1 VIDASELAQPHMQTG
16 AVLYEQR
23 DLEGARR
30 AFQAAL
36 AVQGDLIP
44 ARFNLAVICREL
56 EENDLAESLFHEVIA
71 AGEILADAYNNLG
84 ILSVRREEFDT
95 AEDHLREAIRHRD
108 QFPLAHFNLGTLLL
122 RMEKMEEGW
131 REYEWRWQTPTFTPI
146 NCPQPQWNGQPF
158 DGTVLVHTEQGIGD
172 TFQFARFIPMIRERC
187 RRVIFLR
194 PDHLDCMF
202 PVEDWADEIRSP
214 GEIALDSFQAVF
226 PLMSAPFALNLG
238 IDDLPYR
245 ERYLTPAFRDI
256 DLGPS
261 HVPDAKLKVGIA
273 WCGSPTHVNDAFR
286 STTIEKFAPLFQIP
300 QIAFYSLQLGAQAD
314 DMNNLLQHAPVVRD
328 LSNLQHDIAD
338 AAAIVRQL
346 DLVIT
351 VDTSILHL
359 CGGLGLPVW
368 GLISRR
374 GDWRWLGNEHTDS
387 VWYPSL
393 RLFRQQRLNDWDE
406 MMQRVATELRQLSGR
421 TSTGP

>member
-1 VIDASELAQPHMQTG
+1 
-16 AVLYEQR
+16 
-23 DLEGARR
+23 
-30 AFQAAL
+30 
-36 AVQGDLIP
+36 
-44 ARFNLAVICREL
+44 
-56 EENDLAESLFHEVIA
+56 
-71 AGEILADAYNNLG
+71 
-84 ILSVRREEFDT
+84 
-95 AEDHLREAIRHRD
+95 
-108 QFPLAHFNLGTLLL
+108 
-122 RMEKMEEGW
+122 
-131 REYEWRWQTPTFTPI
+131 
-146 NCPQPQWNGQPF
+146 
-158 DGTVLVHTEQGIGD
+158 
-172 TFQFARFIPMIRERC
+172 
-187 RRVIFLR
+187 
-194 PDHLDCMF
+194 
-202 PVEDWADEIRSP
+202 
-214 GEIALDSFQAVF
+214 
-226 PLMSAPFALNLG
+226 LMSAPFALNLG
-238 IDDLPYR
+238 LDDLPYR
-245 ERYLTPAFRDI
+245 ERYQTPASRDI

-387 VWYPSL
+387 VWYRSL

-406 MMQRVATELRQLSGR
+406 LMQRVATELRQLSVR